1 LRKTHIKADNGMDE
15 KRRYQRFPCTLK
27 MDFEYYEGDPDE
39 IDTETTVPIKGKG
52 VILDISIGGVFFVTN
67 SRVGINVP
75 IDLKFSTKRQSYNI
89 RGMVIR
95 TGLLKNNPSEVA
107 MRFANTKAKG
117 DSYIAV
123 EFNTLIDGLNAGD
136 M

>member
-1 LRKTHIKADNGMDE
+1 MDE
-15 KRRYQRFPCTLK
+15 KRRYQRLSCTIKL
-27 MDFEYYEGDPDE
+27 DFEYYDGDPDE
-39 IDTETTVPIKGKG
+39 IDTETTIPIKGKG
-52 VILDISIGGVFFVTN
+52 VILDISIGGLFFVSN

-75 IDLKFSTKRQSYNI
+75 VNLKFSTKRQSYNI
-89 RGMVIR
+89 RGTVIR

-123 EFNTLIDGLNAGD
+123 EFNTLIDGLSAGEI
-136 M
+136 